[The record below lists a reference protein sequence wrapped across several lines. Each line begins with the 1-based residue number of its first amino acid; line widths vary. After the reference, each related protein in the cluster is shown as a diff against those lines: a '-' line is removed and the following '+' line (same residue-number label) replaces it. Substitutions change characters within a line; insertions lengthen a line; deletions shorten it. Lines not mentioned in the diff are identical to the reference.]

1 MPSRIW
7 TKTQLGY
14 TSAWGYIYI
23 YISWV
28 TSFRELAD
36 LAGLE
41 DMFLLIAPLTRC
53 GAEEC
58 EEEEEE

>member
-1 MPSRIW
+1 MDEDAAW
-7 TKTQLGY
+7 LYLCLGV
-14 TSAWGYIYI
+14 YIYI

-36 LAGLE
+36 LASLE

-58 EEEEEE
+58 EEEEE